1 MKLKALPPGQ
11 ALGMNDMQQNRLGVT
26 GDPGREQYRMNA
38 LKPNAAPLPLQIA
51 KCGRETPSF
60 CAPLLPLL
68 LFFFARLC
76 QMYRLRLWAQHK
88 ELSRE

>member
-1 MKLKALPPGQ
+1 MKLKAPPPGQ

-38 LKPNAAPLPLQIA
+38 LKPDAAPLPLEIA

-60 CAPLLPLL
+60 YALPLPL
-68 LFFFARLC
+68 PFIFLAKFC
-76 QMYRLRLWAQHK
+76 QIYRLPSLGPT
-88 ELSRE
+88 